1 MTDPLYPLLAVARLR
16 MGTDGKGITTLV
28 AGAGCPLSCRFC
40 INRKL
45 LYAAKPEMVSPREL
59 YNRVKIDNLYF
70 QATGG
75 GITFGG
81 GEALLHAAFIS
92 HFRQICPKE
101 WRICA
106 ETSLCVPGDLLKMA
120 LSSVDEFIVDCKDL
134 DESRFHAYTGGDG
147 RQMSENLIYLLEK
160 AGPGRVH
167 IRVPLIPG
175 YNTLNDRQDS
185 IRILRE
191 MGFTRIEPFEYI
203 VK

>member
-45 LYAAKPEMVSPREL
+45 LLEAKPEMVSPREL

-106 ETSLCVPGDLLKMA
+106 ETSLCVPGFTENGF
-120 LSSVDEFIVDCKDL
+120 VI
-134 DESRFHAYTGGDG
+134 SR
-147 RQMSENLIYLLEK
+147 
-160 AGPGRVH
+160 
-167 IRVPLIPG
+167 
-175 YNTLNDRQDS
+175 
-185 IRILRE
+185 
-191 MGFTRIEPFEYI
+191 
-203 VK
+203 